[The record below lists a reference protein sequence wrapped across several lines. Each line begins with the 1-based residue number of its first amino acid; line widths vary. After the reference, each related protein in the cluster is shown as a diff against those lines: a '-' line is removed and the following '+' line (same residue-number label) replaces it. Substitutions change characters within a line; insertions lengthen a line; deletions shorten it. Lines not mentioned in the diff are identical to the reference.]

1 MKKLIL
7 STCCLL
13 AFVLLKAQIS
23 LSPEKPGFTET
34 VTLSFDATQGN
45 AGLAN
50 CNCDI
55 YAHTGLITNQSQ
67 HPGDWKNVVADWG
80 VNLPKLKLAKTGDNR
95 YQLKF
100 KISELYGIPPAG
112 DVTALAFV
120 FRNADGSKTG
130 KATGNQDIYLYFK
143 APNFKTPPTTLK
155 VSQSPAPE
163 WAKTA
168 TIYEVNLRQYTPEG
182 TFQAFAKHLP
192 RLRDMGID
200 ILWFMPIQP
209 IGLKER
215 KGTLGSY
222 YSIQDYKA
230 VNPEFGT
237 LDDFKRLVDLCHGLG
252 FHVVLDWVAN
262 HSSHDAV
269 WTSTHPEWYNRD
281 DQGRIISPYDW
292 TDVADLNYDNYHLRQ
307 AMKDA
312 MLFWVK
318 EADIDGF
325 RCDVAGEVPLDFWED
340 ARHSLEQVK
349 PIWMIAENA
358 DQLYLMNHAF
368 NANYGWP
375 FHHLM
380 NEIAKGHQKAS
391 AVFDL
396 LDNIENSYPKGSY
409 PMNFITNHD
418 ENSWQGTEYERLG
431 DGHQAFAVL
440 TFTVP
445 GMPLIYSG
453 QEAANKKRLQFFEK
467 DPLDWS
473 DASLIPFY
481 SHLDYLK
488 SANPA
493 LWNGNSGGPVLKI
506 SHDKPDKVVAFS
518 REKSWNK
525 VITIINLS
533 GEAQTVNLDLS
544 GQEGIYVDYF
554 EGGTVEAG
562 QKMKLD
568 LGKWGWKVWVKK

>member
-1 MKKLIL
+1 
-7 STCCLL
+7 
-13 AFVLLKAQIS
+13 
-23 LSPEKPGFTET
+23 
-34 VTLSFDATQGN
+34 
-45 AGLAN
+45 
-50 CNCDI
+50 
-55 YAHTGLITNQSQ
+55 
-67 HPGDWKNVVADWG
+67 
-80 VNLPKLKLAKTGDNR
+80 
-95 YQLKF
+95 
-100 KISELYGIPPAG
+100 
-112 DVTALAFV
+112 
-120 FRNADGSKTG
+120 
-130 KATGNQDIYLYFK
+130 
-143 APNFKTPPTTLK
+143 
-155 VSQSPAPE
+155 
-163 WAKTA
+163 
-168 TIYEVNLRQYTPEG
+168 
-182 TFQAFAKHLP
+182 
-192 RLRDMGID
+192 
-200 ILWFMPIQP
+200 
-209 IGLKER
+209 
-215 KGTLGSY
+215 
-222 YSIQDYKA
+222 
-230 VNPEFGT
+230 
-237 LDDFKRLVDLCHGLG
+237 
-252 FHVVLDWVAN
+252 
-262 HSSHDAV
+262 
-269 WTSTHPEWYNRD
+269 
-281 DQGRIISPYDW
+281 
-292 TDVADLNYDNYHLRQ
+292 
-307 AMKDA
+307 
-312 MLFWVK
+312 
-318 EADIDGF
+318 
-325 RCDVAGEVPLDFWED
+325 
-340 ARHSLEQVK
+340 
-349 PIWMIAENA
+349 MIAENA